1 MKTDTNQV
9 ERAINS
15 SNIID
20 VTAEKIESEPTTA
33 IAPINAAESDMRSA
47 LVHYS
52 TLVEFTQKVLQ
63 RGVDYGIIPNTSKPT
78 LLKAGAEKLCQLF
91 QLSPKFER
99 LEVVTDWTGT
109 DHGLSEP
116 LFHYHYKCSLYRGAT
131 LIAEGEGC
139 CNSLERKYR
148 YTKDGKP
155 NPRIYD
161 AVNTI
166 CKMAQKRSLVA
177 AVLIATGAS
186 EFFTQ
191 DLEDIAERISPESEP
206 KSRSE
211 NSQLSRSSLEE
222 QSSAIMEKLGWSK
235 ITASAFAEKVTGK
248 KFRKDMSI
256 KELHLLVSAMLQELE
271 KIQNQPK
278 SQ

>member
-1 MKTDTNQV
+1 M
-9 ERAINS
+9 
-15 SNIID
+15 
-20 VTAEKIESEPTTA
+20 
-33 IAPINAAESDMRSA
+33 
-47 LVHYS
+47 
-52 TLVEFTQKVLQ
+52 
-63 RGVDYGIIPNTSKPT
+63 
-78 LLKAGAEKLCQLF
+78 
-91 QLSPKFER
+91 
-99 LEVVTDWTGT
+99 
-109 DHGLSEP
+109 
-116 LFHYHYKCSLYRGAT
+116 LYRFT
-131 LIAEGEGC
+131 
-139 CNSLERKYR
+139 

-191 DLEDIAERISPESEP
+191 DLEDIAERISPETEP

-248 KFRKDMSI
+248 KFRKDMST

-271 KIQNQPK
+271 KIPNQPK
-278 SQ
+278 SK

>member
-1 MKTDTNQV
+1 METSTNQLDTLDN
-9 ERAINS
+9 INS
-15 SNIID
+15 IIEREPSTMPTYLEAEETSTTNTQIPPHETGMQLALGHYNI
-20 VTAEKIESEPTTA
+20 
-33 IAPINAAESDMRSA
+33 
-47 LVHYS
+47 
-52 TLVEFTQKVLQ
+52 LVEFTQKVLQ
-63 RGVDYGIIPNTSKPT
+63 RGVDYGVIPNTSKPT

-99 LEVVTDWTGT
+99 LEVVTDWTGAA
-109 DHGLSEP
+109 HGLSEP
-116 LFHYHYKCSLYRGAT
+116 LFHYHYKCSLFRGEH

-191 DLEDIAERISPESEP
+191 DLEDMAERVSQESEP
-206 KSRSE
+206 KNGELDRA
-211 NSQLSRSSLEE
+211 NLEE
-222 QSSAIMEKLGWSK
+222 QSSAIMQKLGWSK

-248 KFRKDMSI
+248 KSRKDMST
-256 KELHLLVSAMLQELE
+256 KELHLLVGVMLQELE
-271 KIQNQPK
+271 KINQQK
-278 SQ
+278 AS